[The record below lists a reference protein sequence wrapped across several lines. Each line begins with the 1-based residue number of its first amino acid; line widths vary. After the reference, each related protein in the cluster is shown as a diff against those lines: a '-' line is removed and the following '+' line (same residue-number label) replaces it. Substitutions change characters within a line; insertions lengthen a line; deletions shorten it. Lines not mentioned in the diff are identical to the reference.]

1 MKRPRMT
8 YRQFLTELRRMRLS
22 WKLGPNKQIRAEIP
36 GYSLMPGY
44 SFIGCPLIAVQVRRK
59 ILDVRWGFRR
69 AAENLGLGV
78 SVAEKIADMAD
89 GKRPLDPAFK
99 RALGLP

>member
-22 WKLGPNKQIRAEIP
+22 WKLGPNKQIRAEI
-36 GYSLMPGY
+36 PGY